1 MPRPCHCRRVSALP
15 KNRCFKPNGVP
26 LHDLEEIV
34 LSLDGLEALR
44 LADVEDMNMD
54 VAAAQM
60 GVSRHTFG
68 RLLRRARQCVAQA
81 LVQGM
86 TTPPHKNQMALPRQL
101 TVSFTVPPYK
111 KAVLR
116 ARPGNLEI
124 SLSGTRRGPKS

>member
-1 MPRPCHCRRVSALP
+1 MWTTELHRRRRRARAFKPPSVWLALACRPSCHCRRVSALP

-68 RLLRRARQCVAQA
+68 RLLRRARHCVAQA
-81 LVQGM
+81 LVRGM
-86 TTPPHKNQMALPRQL
+86 PADR
-101 TVSFTVPPYK
+101 
-111 KAVLR
+111 LR
-116 ARPGNLEI
+116 YAWR
-124 SLSGTRRGPKS
+124 T